1 MRFKHSL
8 LVFIDNI
15 ATTYKLLLYK
25 IIVTAIVVALSLA
38 VVLPSISVVQSTAEY
53 GVLSTELKA
62 FFADVS
68 ALKFTGLETQF
79 TNVKAALGDF
89 MMMLTSNGLIAID
102 IICAIVI
109 VFIFYFLSALGNFGL
124 GETLNN
130 RMMLR
135 AHTPYAATLLKDLRR
150 ASLYAIIFTPVS
162 LLFYA
167 VGGAIIWAIAFK
179 ALAFTPLLVRLFI
192 AAALTILVFALKF
205 SLTTDW
211 MPHIIHTNCNN
222 RKAMR
227 YCLRPQKGAF
237 LRVLSTII
245 IMGICIYAI
254 NVICACLTFGAAL
267 IITLPAG
274 TMLLTCYQFVNYC
287 DNNSLKFFIDDY
299 VIIGP
304 QKEAKM
310 TTEQFFKGDN

>member
-15 ATTYKLLLYK
+15 ATTYKVLIYK
-25 IIVTAIVVALSLA
+25 LIVLVIVTALSLA
-38 VVLPSISVVQSTAEY
+38 VILPSLNAVQSTAEY
-53 GVLSTELKA
+53 VALSEEIKA
-62 FFADVS
+62 FFADIS
-68 ALKFTGLETQF
+68 ALKV
-79 TNVKAALGDF
+79 TNLDTSFGNIKAELGDF
-89 MMMLTSNGLIAID
+89 IQVLTSNGLLAID
-102 IICAIVI
+102 IVCAIVI
-109 VFIFYFLSALGNFGL
+109 AFIYYFLTAIGDFGL

-150 ASLYAIIFTPVS
+150 ASLYAIIYTPIS

-167 VGGAIIWAIAFK
+167 IGGVIIWAIAFK
-179 ALAFTPLLVRLFI
+179 ALSFAPILAKLFV
-192 AAALTILVFALKF
+192 AATLTILLFALKF
-205 SLTTDW
+205 AFTTDW
-211 MPHIIHTNCNN
+211 MPHLLHTNCSN
-222 RKAMR
+222 RKAIA
-227 YCLRPQKGAF
+227 YCLKPKKGAF
-237 LRVLSTII
+237 LRVLSTLIFMVI
-245 IMGICIYAI
+245 LIYVI
-254 NVICACLTFGAAL
+254 NTVCCLFTFGAAL
-267 IITLPAG
+267 ILTIPAG

-310 TTEQFFKGDN
+310 TSEEFFKGDL

>member
-15 ATTYKLLLYK
+15 ATTYKVLIYK
-25 IIVTAIVVALSLA
+25 LIVAAIVTALSLA
-38 VVLPSISVVQSTAEY
+38 VILPTLNVVRSTAEY
-53 GVLSTELKA
+53 MALSEELKA
-62 FFADVS
+62 FFADIS
-68 ALKFTGLETQF
+68 ALKLTNLETAF
-79 TNVKAALGDF
+79 ANIKADLGDF
-89 MMMLTSNGLIAID
+89 MQVLTSNKLIAVD
-102 IICAIVI
+102 AVCAVVI
-109 VFIFYFLSALGNFGL
+109 AFIYYFLTAIGDFGL

-150 ASLYAIIFTPVS
+150 ASLYSIIFTPIS

-167 VGGAIIWAIAFK
+167 VGGAVIWAIAFK
-179 ALAFTPLLVRLFI
+179 ALAFAPLLAKFFV
-192 AAALTILVFALKF
+192 AAALTIMLIALKF

-211 MPHIIHTNCNN
+211 MPHILHTNCNN
-222 RKAMR
+222 RQAIA
-227 YCLRPQKGAF
+227 YCLKPKKGAF
-237 LRVLSTII
+237 VRVLSTLIFMVI
-245 IMGICIYAI
+245 VIYVI
-254 NVICACLTFGAAL
+254 NVICGLFTFGAAL
-267 IITLPAG
+267 ILTIPAG

-310 TTEQFFKGDN
+310 TTEQFFKGEQ

>member
-15 ATTYKLLLYK
+15 ATTYKVLIYK
-25 IIVTAIVVALSLA
+25 LIVGVIVAALSLA
-38 VVLPSISVVQSTAEY
+38 VILPSLNVVRSTAEY
-53 GVLSTELKA
+53 LALSEEIKA
-62 FFADVS
+62 FFADVT
-68 ALKFTGLETQF
+68 ALKLTNLETSF
-79 TNVKAALGDF
+79 VSIKSDLGNF
-89 MMMLTSNGLIAID
+89 LQVLTAKGLIAVD
-102 IICAIVI
+102 AVCAVIII
-109 VFIFYFLSALGNFGL
+109 FIYYFLTAIGDFGL

-150 ASLYAIIFTPVS
+150 ASLYAIIFTPIS
-162 LLFYA
+162 LLFYGI
-167 VGGAIIWAIAFK
+167 GGVIIWAVAFK
-179 ALAFTPLLVRLFI
+179 ALAFAPLLVKCFI
-192 AAALTILVFALKF
+192 AAALTIMLFALKF

-211 MPHIIHTNCNN
+211 MPHILHTNCTN
-222 RKAMR
+222 RQAIA
-227 YCLRPQKGAF
+227 YCLKPKKGAF
-237 LRVLSTII
+237 LRVLSTLIFMVI
-245 IMGICIYAI
+245 FIFVINAICG
-254 NVICACLTFGAAL
+254 LFTFGAAMIL
-267 IITLPAG
+267 TIPAG

-310 TTEQFFKGDN
+310 TTEQFFKGDF

>member
-15 ATTYKLLLYK
+15 ATTYKVLIYK
-25 IIVTAIVVALSLA
+25 LIVALIVVGLSLA
-38 VVLPSISVVQSTAEY
+38 VILPMLNVVNSTAEY
-53 GVLSTELKA
+53 IALNEELKA
-62 FFADVS
+62 FFADIS
-68 ALKFTGLETQF
+68 ALRLTNLETSF
-79 TNVKAALGDF
+79 INIKAELNSF
-89 MMMLTSNGLIAID
+89 MQVLVSNGLIAIGSVCAV
-102 IICAIVI
+102 III
-109 VFIFYFLSALGNFGL
+109 FIGNFLSAIGNFGL

-150 ASLYAIIFTPVS
+150 AALYAIIFTPIS
-162 LLFYA
+162 ILFYA
-167 VGGAIIWAIAFK
+167 IGGVIIWAVAFK
-179 ALAFTPLLVRLFI
+179 ALGFTPLLVKCFI
-192 AAALTILVFALKF
+192 AATLTIFMFALKF

-211 MPHIIHTNCNN
+211 MPHILHTNCNN
-222 RKAMR
+222 RKAIS
-227 YCLRPQKGAF
+227 YCLKPKKGAF
-237 LRVLSTII
+237 LRVLSTLIFMTII
-245 IMGICIYAI
+245 IFVI
-254 NVICACLTFGAAL
+254 NVVCGILTFGAAL
-267 IITLPAG
+267 IITIPAG

-310 TTEQFFKGDN
+310 TTEQFFKGDR

>member
-15 ATTYKLLLYK
+15 ATTYKVLLYK
-25 IIVTAIVVALSLA
+25 LIVAVIVIALSLA
-38 VVLPSISVVQSTAEY
+38 VILPSVNVVCSTAEY
-53 GVLSTELKA
+53 LALSEELHA
-62 FFADVS
+62 FFADIS
-68 ALKFTGLETQF
+68 ALKLTNLETSF
-79 TNVKAALGDF
+79 ANIKTNFGDF
-89 MMMLTSNGLIAID
+89 IQVLTSNGLIAVD
-102 IICAIVI
+102 IVCAIVI
-109 VFIFYFLSALGNFGL
+109 AFIYYFLTAIGDFAL

-135 AHTPYAATLLKDLRR
+135 AHTPFAATLLKDLRR
-150 ASLYAIIFTPVS
+150 AALYAIILTPVT

-179 ALAFTPLLVRLFI
+179 ALSFAPLLAKCFV
-192 AAALTILVFALKF
+192 AAALTIILFALKF
-205 SLTTDW
+205 TLTTDW
-211 MPHIIHTNCNN
+211 MPHILHTGCTN
-222 RKAMR
+222 RKAIA
-227 YCLRPQKGAF
+227 YCLKPQKGAF
-237 LRVLSTII
+237 LRVLSTLIFMVI
-245 IMGICIYAI
+245 FIFVI
-254 NVICACLTFGAAL
+254 NVICGIFTFGAAL
-267 IITLPAG
+267 ILTIPAG

-310 TTEQFFKGDN
+310 TTEQFFRGDL

>member
-15 ATTYKLLLYK
+15 ATTYKLLLYR
-25 IIVTAIVVALSLA
+25 IIVVAIVCALSLA
-38 VVLPSISVVQSTAEY
+38 VIIPSLNVVQSTAEY

-62 FFADVS
+62 FFADIS
-68 ALKFTGLETQF
+68 ALKLTDLEASLTSI
-79 TNVKAALGDF
+79 KAAMGDF
-89 MMMLTSNGLIAID
+89 MRMLTSNGLIAVD
-102 IICAIVI
+102 VICAII
-109 VFIFYFLSALGNFGL
+109 ILFIYYFLCAVGDFGL

-150 ASLYAIIFTPVS
+150 ACLYAVIYTPVS

-167 VGGAIIWAIAFK
+167 IGGVLIWAIAFK
-179 ALAFTPLLVRLFI
+179 ALAFAPLLLRLFI
-192 AAALTILVFALKF
+192 ASAMIILIFALKF

-211 MPHIIHTNCNN
+211 MPHILHSNCNN
-222 RKAMR
+222 RKAMS
-227 YCLRPQKGAF
+227 YCLHPKKGAF
-237 LRVLSTII
+237 LRVLSTLIFMVI
-245 IMGICIYAI
+245 VIFVLNAICGL
-254 NVICACLTFGAAL
+254 LTFGAAL
-267 IITLPAG
+267 IITVPAG

-304 QKEAKM
+304 QKDAKM
-310 TTEQFFKGDN
+310 TTEQFFKDER